1 MSKQLLFTVSDST
14 TLAELY
20 QRLSQ
25 GIDIIEQ
32 NIAHAHKRAL
42 PTVKQAI
49 NHLRRFVSGELG
61 TDEGAKLWF
70 KKLTKLAE
78 EVGDMSATQSAYIL
92 AAAEVAHAASHM
104 GHVNMALSRGGRTE
118 ADAEYVKLQT
128 AYVNFAFK
136 GVDEFLAITDGKIQ
150 PHFAFN
156 DETAHEAVAA

>member
-14 TLAELY
+14 PLAELY
-20 QRLSQ
+20 QRLNQ

-32 NIAHAHKRAL
+32 HIGYAHKRAL

-49 NHLRRFVSGELG
+49 DHLRRFVSGELG

-78 EVGDMSATQSAYIL
+78 EVGDMTPAQSAYIL

-118 ADAEYVKLQT
+118 ADVKYEALNH
-128 AYVNFAFK
+128 AYVGFGFK
-136 GVDEFLAITDGKIQ
+136 CA
-150 PHFAFN
+150 
-156 DETAHEAVAA
+156 ETYFGLMKH

>member
-1 MSKQLLFTVSDST
+1 MSKHILFSVSDST
-14 TLAELY
+14 PLADLY

-25 GIDIIEQ
+25 GVDIIEQ
-32 NIAHAHKRAL
+32 HTAFAHKRAL
-42 PTVKQAI
+42 PTVQQAI
-49 NHLRRFVSGELG
+49 GHLRRFISGELG

-78 EVGDMSATQSAYIL
+78 EVGGMTPAQSAYNL

-104 GHVNMALSRGGRTE
+104 GHVNMALSRGNRTP

-136 GVDEFLAITDGKIQ
+136 GVDEFLRLADKSI
-150 PHFAFN
+150 PAYFEFA
-156 DETAHEAVAA
+156 EERAA

>member
-1 MSKQLLFTVSDST
+1 MSKKLLFTVSDST
-14 TLAELY
+14 PLPELY
-20 QRLSQ
+20 RRLVQ
-25 GIDIIEQ
+25 AIDLLEQ
-32 NIAHAHKRAL
+32 HIGYPHKRAL

-49 NHLRRFVSGELG
+49 DHMRRFVSGELG

-78 EVGDMSATQSAYIL
+78 EVGDMTPEQSAYVL
-92 AAAEVAHAASHM
+92 AAAEVGHAASHM

-136 GVDEFLAITDGKIQ
+136 GVDEFLALVDGKIQ
-150 PHFAFN
+150 PYFAFN
-156 DETAHEAVAA
+156 DEAVAA

>member
-1 MSKQLLFTVSDST
+1 MSKKLLFTVSDST
-14 TLAELY
+14 PLPELD
-20 QRLSQ
+20 LL
-25 GIDIIEQ
+25 EQ
-32 NIAHAHKRAL
+32 HIGYAHKRAL

-49 NHLRRFVSGELG
+49 DHMRRFVSGELG

-78 EVGDMSATQSAYIL
+78 EVGDMTPEQSAYVL
-92 AAAEVAHAASHM
+92 AAAEVGHAASHM

-136 GVDEFLAITDGKIQ
+136 GVDEFLVLADGKIQ
-150 PHFAFN
+150 PNFAFN
-156 DETAHEAVAA
+156 DETVAA

>member
-1 MSKQLLFTVSDST
+1 MSKHILFSVSDST
-14 TLAELY
+14 PLAELY

-25 GIDIIEQ
+25 GVDIIEQ
-32 NIAHAHKRAL
+32 HTAFAHKRAL
-42 PTVKQAI
+42 PTVQQAI
-49 NHLRRFVSGELG
+49 SHLRRFISGELG

-78 EVGDMSATQSAYIL
+78 EVGDMTAYIL

-104 GHVNMALSRGGRTE
+104 GHVNMALSRGNRTP

-136 GVDEFLAITDGKIQ
+136 GVDEFLRLADKSI
-150 PHFAFN
+150 PAYFEFA
-156 DETAHEAVAA
+156 EERAA